1 LKIDFLRAGWHGDR
15 SMRGPLLAVLGVFF
29 CLQAVPADAET
40 ASSLAGAARAECEAG
55 RRAPDRVTR
64 KDHFERGQ
72 TLAEHAV
79 GLDDGSA
86 DAHFAL
92 FCNMGELM
100 RLDGE
105 SLSSAL
111 RLRRLMAEVD
121 RTLELNPQHTDAL
134 AAKGT
139 LLLRLPR
146 FFGGDAQRGEALLR
160 EVIQKDPNAFSSR
173 LTLAKTCEARGDR
186 TEAMAFATR
195 ALQIAR
201 EQGRADKVAEAQA
214 TLSELRASR

>member
-1 LKIDFLRAGWHGDR
+1 MVTA
-15 SMRGPLLAVLGVFF
+15 SMRGLPSAVLMASL
-29 CLQAVPADAET
+29 CLVAGSGAAWAESS
-40 ASSLAGAARAECEAG
+40 ASLASAARTECEVG
-55 RRAPDRVTR
+55 RRAPDRDNR
-64 KDHFERGQ
+64 KQHFDRGQ
-72 TLAEHAV
+72 LLAERAV
-79 GLDDGSA
+79 VLDDRNA

-105 SLSSAL
+105 SLSSAFG
-111 RLRRLMAEVD
+111 LRRLLAEVD

-146 FFGGDAQRGEALLR
+146 LFGGNAQKGEAMLR
-160 EVIQKDPNAFSSR
+160 EVIQKDPNAVTSR
-173 LTLAKTCEARGDR
+173 LTLARTCEARGER
-186 TEAMAFATR
+186 AEAMAFASR

-201 EQGRADKVAEAQA
+201 EQGRADKIAEAQA
-214 TLSELRASR
+214 TLAELRASR

>member
-1 LKIDFLRAGWHGDR
+1 
-15 SMRGPLLAVLGVFF
+15 MRGLLLAALWVSYCLG
-29 CLQAVPADAET
+29 AVPARADT
-40 ASSLAGAARAECEAG
+40 ATSLATAARAECEAG
-55 RRAPDRVTR
+55 RRAADRDAR
-64 KDHFERGQ
+64 KDHFDRGQ
-72 TLAEHAV
+72 GLAQQAITLDER
-79 GLDDGSA
+79 SA

-111 RLRRLMAEVD
+111 QLRRLMAEVN

-146 FFGGDAQRGEALLR
+146 LFGGDAQRGEALLR

-173 LTLAKTCEARGDR
+173 LTLARTCVARGDR
-186 TEAMAFATR
+186 DEAMAFATR